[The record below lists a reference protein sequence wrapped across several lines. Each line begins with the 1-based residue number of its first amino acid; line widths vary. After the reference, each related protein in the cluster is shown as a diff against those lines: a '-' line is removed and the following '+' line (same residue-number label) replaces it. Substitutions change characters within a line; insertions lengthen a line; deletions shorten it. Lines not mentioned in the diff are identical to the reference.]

1 MHAEVLIVG
10 AGPAGLFLAG
20 LLAARGQDV
29 TVLERREHP
38 REHSRAI
45 GLHPPALEA
54 LAVLGLERAA
64 VTEGLAVRRG
74 IGEGD
79 GRLLGEMTFERAH
92 PRHPFVL
99 TLPQSRTE
107 RLLAEHLERLA
118 PGALHRGVEVAG
130 LDQPGHDD
138 GGPVRVSVRPVGET
152 DIDTDADADAGSE
165 VWTADVVVAADG
177 ARSTVRRLAGIGTD
191 RKDWGDSYLM
201 GDFTDR
207 EDPAGRGTEPTA
219 VIQLHRDGVVESFPL
234 PGGQRRW
241 VVHTGRQQ
249 RPERAEDL
257 VALLR
262 ERQGERRT
270 VHPVMTGEA
279 PQDAPERSALPGLPD
294 PATATMVR
302 SFSVYRQ
309 LARRMVAGRTVLIG
323 DAAHAISP
331 IGGQGM
337 TLGWLDALE
346 LAPLLADIPSLC
358 GPSATPSLCGQEK
371 VLFSA
376 RKVESDGGDCG
387 AGVDQGA
394 GGGAPASGPL
404 EDRPEFAA
412 WERSRQRTAVRAARQ
427 AEANMLLG
435 RPLPSGVCRARD
447 GLARGVMATPLRH
460 RLARLYTMGWAMNRA
475 GLL

>member
-1 MHAEVLIVG
+1 MAHTEVLIVG
-10 AGPAGLFLAG
+10 AGPVGLFLAG
-20 LLAARGQDV
+20 LLATRGV
-29 TVLERREHP
+29 NVAVLERREHP

-45 GLHPPALEA
+45 GLHPPALDA
-54 LAVLGLERAA
+54 LAVLHLDRAA
-64 VTEGLAVRRG
+64 VAEGLAVRRG
-74 IGEGD
+74 FGEGD
-79 GRLLGEMTFERAH
+79 GRLLGEMTFEHVH

-107 RLLAEHLERLA
+107 HLLAEHLERLA
-118 PGALHRGVEVAG
+118 PGALHRGVEVVG
-130 LDQPGHDD
+130 LDQPADDD
-138 GGPVRVSVRPVGET
+138 GGPVRVSVRPVGESR
-152 DIDTDADADAGSE
+152 ADAVAVAEAGPE
-165 VWTADVVVAADG
+165 AWTADVIVAADG
-177 ARSTVRRLAGIGTD
+177 AHSTVRRLAGIGTD

-207 EDPAGRGTEPTA
+207 EDPTGQGIDPTA

-249 RPERAEDL
+249 RPVRAEDL

-262 ERQGERRT
+262 ERHGAQRT
-270 VHPVMTGEA
+270 ANT
-279 PQDAPERSALPGLPD
+279 SALPELPD
-294 PATATMVR
+294 PESATMVR

-337 TLGWLDALE
+337 TLGWLDALA
-346 LAPLLADIPSLC
+346 LSPLLADTPSRRGPRDTPPLC
-358 GPSATPSLCGQEK
+358 GRKQ

-376 RKVESDGGDCG
+376 RKVGG
-387 AGVDQGA
+387 AGEAEADRGA
-394 GGGAPASGPL
+394 LTSGPL

-412 WERSRQRTAVRAARQ
+412 WERSRQRAALRAARQ

-435 RPLPSGVCRARD
+435 RPLASIICRGRD
-447 GLARGVMATPLRH
+447 GLARSVMATPLRH
-460 RLARLYTMGWAMNRA
+460 RLARLYTMGWA
-475 GLL
+475 GQP

>member
-10 AGPAGLFLAG
+10 AGPVGLFLAG
-20 LLAARGQDV
+20 LLAARGQEV
-29 TVLERREHP
+29 TVLERRERP

-45 GLHPPALEA
+45 GLHPPALDA
-54 LAVLGLERAA
+54 LAVLGLDRAA
-64 VTEGLAVRRG
+64 VAEGLAVRRG

-92 PRHPFVL
+92 PRRPFVL

-118 PGALHRGVEVAG
+118 PGALHRGVEVVE
-130 LDQPGHDD
+130 LDQPSNDD
-138 GGPVRVSVRPVGET
+138 GGPVRVSVRPVGESV
-152 DIDTDADADAGSE
+152 AEAGAGDE

-177 ARSTVRRLAGIGTD
+177 AHSTVRRLVGIGTD
-191 RKDWGDSYLM
+191 RMDWGDSYLM

-207 EDPAGRGTEPTA
+207 AGPYGHGAEPTA
-219 VIQLHRDGVVESFPL
+219 VIQLHRDGVIESFPL

-249 RPERAEDL
+249 RPERAGDL
-257 VALLR
+257 LALLR

-270 VHPVMTGEA
+270 VHTVMTGGA
-279 PQDAPERSALPGLPD
+279 PQDAPERSALPELPD

-337 TLGWLDALE
+337 TLGWLDALA
-346 LAPLLADIPSLC
+346 LSPVLADLPSRR
-358 GPSATPSLCGQEK
+358 GPRDTPSLCGQK
-371 VLFSA
+371 QVLISA
-376 RKVESDGGDCG
+376 RKVDV
-387 AGVDQGA
+387 AGGA
-394 GGGAPASGPL
+394 GGAGRGAPASGPL

-412 WERSRQRTAVRAARQ
+412 WERSRQRAALRAARQ
-427 AEANMLLG
+427 AEVNMLLG
-435 RPLPSGVCRARD
+435 RPLPASVCRGRD
-447 GLARGVMATPLRH
+447 GLARGIMATPLRH
-460 RLARLYTMGWAMNRA
+460 RLARLYTMGWA
-475 GLL
+475 GQP